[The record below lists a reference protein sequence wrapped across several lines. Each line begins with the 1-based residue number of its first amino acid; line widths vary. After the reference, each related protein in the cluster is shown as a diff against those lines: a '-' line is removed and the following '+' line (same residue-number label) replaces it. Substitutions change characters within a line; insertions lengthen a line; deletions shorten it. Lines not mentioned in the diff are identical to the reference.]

1 MSSAYDE
8 YTVSNLK
15 DELRERGLPIS
26 GNKSLLIERLTHDD
40 EELNQQE
47 KKFEFQCASCE
58 SILRIPATHKGKVK
72 CPSCGEIQQINASKK
87 TPNLPKIPNLENLN
101 PFSNLSNRNQQA
113 TIISGIGIL
122 LLIASGFTFF
132 MSQNI
137 GYEGNEHTFDVPYD
151 EVGSTT
157 WNCEDGTQV
166 MLLDVNNGV
175 IDCPDGSDEW
185 SDKMIAM
192 MCFSCCILLP
202 LSVIMG
208 LIGLF
213 TGQLYDSSN
222 MVSVLTDTDGK
233 VETNVSESVR
243 NDTRLAKMVRV
254 GGITISS
261 SVVAI
266 IGIAILALCFLFIY
280 AIWLILTDPSP
291 IF

>member
-1 MSSAYDE
+1 
-8 YTVSNLK
+8 
-15 DELRERGLPIS
+15 
-26 GNKSLLIERLTHDD
+26 
-40 EELNQQE
+40 
-47 KKFEFQCASCE
+47 
-58 SILRIPATHKGKVK
+58 
-72 CPSCGEIQQINASKK
+72 
-87 TPNLPKIPNLENLN
+87 
-101 PFSNLSNRNQQA
+101 
-113 TIISGIGIL
+113 
-122 LLIASGFTFF
+122 
-132 MSQNI
+132 
-137 GYEGNEHTFDVPYD
+137 
-151 EVGSTT
+151 
-157 WNCEDGTQV
+157 V

-222 MVSVLTDTDGK
+222 VVSVLTDTDGK
-233 VETNVSESVR
+233 VETNVSDSVR
-243 NDTRLAKMVRV
+243 NDTRIAKMVRV
-254 GGITISS
+254 GGITVSS

-280 AIWLILTDPSP
+280 AIWMILTDPSP